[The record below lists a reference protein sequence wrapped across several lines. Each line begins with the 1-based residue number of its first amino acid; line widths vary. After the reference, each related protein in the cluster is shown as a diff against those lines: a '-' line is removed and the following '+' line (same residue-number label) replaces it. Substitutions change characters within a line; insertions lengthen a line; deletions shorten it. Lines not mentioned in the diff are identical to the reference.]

1 MGIIVSVFPG
11 CGREYLKN
19 NCREGVTV
27 ENVRISSFDE
37 NDFPE
42 NYVDYVLSVV
52 DKNDI
57 VLISSHPAVC
67 EELNKRE
74 VDFNLFYPERSRR
87 NEIIENFVISRKPMK
102 YIQEVD
108 NKWTEW
114 IDLIEERTLE
124 HCFKHSLSKGQFIG
138 NFPMMN
144 EYVYNLLNS
153 NQTVV
158 ATKVVVNGN
167 DITDIKD
174 EGLNYMPQDE
184 STISYQLFNTTDLS
198 NLSYIVNEC
207 NEKFEK
213 FNPDS
218 VGVLIDKD
226 TCETLN
232 KLKTWLEKI
241 IKHEQQDK

>member
-11 CGREYLKN
+11 CGREYLKK

-37 NDFPE
+37 NEFPE

-232 KLKTWLEKI
+232 KLKTWLEKNY
-241 IKHEQQDK
+241 

>member
-11 CGREYLKN
+11 CGREYLKK

-74 VDFNLFYPERSRR
+74 VDFNLFYPARSRR
-87 NEIIENFVISRKPMK
+87 NEIIENFVISHKPMK

-232 KLKTWLEKI
+232 KLKTWLEKNY
-241 IKHEQQDK
+241 

>member
-1 MGIIVSVFPG
+1 MGVIVSVFPG
-11 CGREYLKN
+11 CGREYLKK

-37 NDFPE
+37 NEFPE

-74 VDFNLFYPERSRR
+74 VDFNLFYPARSRR

-124 HCFKHSLSKGQFIG
+124 HCFKHILEKGVFVG

-153 NQTVV
+153 NKDVLIG
-158 ATKVVVNGN
+158 K
-167 DITDIKD
+167 IKID
-174 EGLNYMPQDE
+174 DNNAADSGIKIREE
-184 STISYQLFNTTDLS
+184 KTDLTEYLFTS
-198 NLSYIVNEC
+198 KDLLNLSYIVKEC
-207 NEKFEK
+207 NDKFEK
-213 FNPDS
+213 FKPDS
-218 VGVLIDKD
+218 VGILVDKD
-226 TCETLN
+226 TFETLN
-232 KLKTWLEKI
+232 KLKTWLEKN

>member
-1 MGIIVSVFPG
+1 MGVIVSVFPG
-11 CGREYLKN
+11 CGREYLKK

-37 NDFPE
+37 NEFPE

-74 VDFNLFYPERSRR
+74 VDFNLFYPARSRR

-124 HCFKHSLSKGQFIG
+124 HCFKHILEKGVFVG

-144 EYVYNLLNS
+144 EYVYKLLNS
-153 NQTVV
+153 NKDVIT
-158 ATKVVVNGN
+158 AKLKSDNIDAAESKIIIREDKLDISKSLFDTN
-167 DITDIKD
+167 D
-174 EGLNYMPQDE
+174 L
-184 STISYQLFNTTDLS
+184 L
-198 NLSYIVNEC
+198 NLSYIVKEC
-207 NEKFEK
+207 NDKFEK
-213 FNPDS
+213 FKPDS

-226 TCETLN
+226 TFETL
-232 KLKTWLEKI
+232 KKIKTWLERN
-241 IKHEQQDK
+241 IKDET

>member
-11 CGREYLKN
+11 CGREYLKK

-27 ENVRISSFDE
+27 ENVRVSSFDKDE
-37 NDFPE
+37 FPE

-74 VDFNLFYPERSRR
+74 VDFNLFYPARSRR

-124 HCFKHSLSKGQFIG
+124 HCFKHILEKGVFVG
-138 NFPMMN
+138 NFPMIN
-144 EYVYNLLNS
+144 EYVYKLLNS
-153 NQTVV
+153 NKDVIT
-158 ATKVVVNGN
+158 AKLKSDNIDAAESKIIIREDKLDISKSLFDTN
-167 DITDIKD
+167 D
-174 EGLNYMPQDE
+174 L
-184 STISYQLFNTTDLS
+184 L
-198 NLSYIVNEC
+198 NLSYIVKEC
-207 NEKFEK
+207 NDKFEK
-213 FNPDS
+213 FKPDS

-226 TCETLN
+226 TFETL
-232 KLKTWLEKI
+232 KKIKTWLERN
-241 IKHEQQDK
+241 IKDET

>member
-11 CGREYLKN
+11 CGREYLKK

-167 DITDIKD
+167 DFTDIKD

-232 KLKTWLEKI
+232 KLKTWLEKNY
-241 IKHEQQDK
+241 

>member
-11 CGREYLKN
+11 CGREYLKK

-37 NDFPE
+37 NEFPE
-42 NYVDYVLSVV
+42 KYVDYVLSVV

-74 VDFNLFYPERSRR
+74 VDFNLFYPARSRR

-124 HCFKHSLSKGQFIG
+124 HCFKHILEKGVFVG

-144 EYVYNLLNS
+144 EYVYKLLNS
-153 NQTVV
+153 NKDVIT
-158 ATKVVVNGN
+158 AKLKSDNIDAAESKIIIREDKLDISKSLFDTN
-167 DITDIKD
+167 D
-174 EGLNYMPQDE
+174 L
-184 STISYQLFNTTDLS
+184 L
-198 NLSYIVNEC
+198 NLSYIVKEC
-207 NEKFEK
+207 NDKFEK
-213 FNPDS
+213 FKPDS

-226 TCETLN
+226 TFETL
-232 KLKTWLEKI
+232 KKIKTWLERN
-241 IKHEQQDK
+241 IKDET

>member
-11 CGREYLKN
+11 CGREYLKK

-27 ENVRISSFDE
+27 ENVRVSSFDKDE
-37 NDFPE
+37 FPE

-74 VDFNLFYPERSRR
+74 VDFNLFYPARSRR

-124 HCFKHSLSKGQFIG
+124 HCFKHILEKGVFVG

-144 EYVYNLLNS
+144 EYVYKLLNS
-153 NQTVV
+153 NKDVIT
-158 ATKVVVNGN
+158 AKLKSDNIDAAESKIIIREDKLDISKSLFDTN
-167 DITDIKD
+167 D
-174 EGLNYMPQDE
+174 L
-184 STISYQLFNTTDLS
+184 L
-198 NLSYIVNEC
+198 NLSYIVKEC
-207 NEKFEK
+207 NDKFEK
-213 FNPDS
+213 FKPDS

-226 TCETLN
+226 TFETL
-232 KLKTWLEKI
+232 KKIKTWLERN
-241 IKHEQQDK
+241 IKDET

>member
-11 CGREYLKN
+11 CGREYLKK

-37 NDFPE
+37 NEFPE
-42 NYVDYVLSVV
+42 KYVDYVLSVV

-74 VDFNLFYPERSRR
+74 VDFNLFYPARSRR

-124 HCFKHSLSKGQFIG
+124 HCFKHILEKGVFVG

-153 NQTVV
+153 NKDVLIG
-158 ATKVVVNGN
+158 KIKIDDNN
-167 DITDIKD
+167 DTDSGIKII
-174 EGLNYMPQDE
+174 EEKIELIEY
-184 STISYQLFNTTDLS
+184 LFTPKDLLK
-198 NLSYIVNEC
+198 LSYIVNEC

-232 KLKTWLEKI
+232 KLKTWLKKI

>member
-11 CGREYLKN
+11 CGREYLKK

-37 NDFPE
+37 NEFPE
-42 NYVDYVLSVV
+42 KYVDYVLSVV

-74 VDFNLFYPERSRR
+74 VDFNLFYPARSRR
-87 NEIIENFVISRKPMK
+87 NEIIENFVISHKPMK

-124 HCFKHSLSKGQFIG
+124 HCFKHVLEKGVFVG

-153 NQTVV
+153 NKDVITIK
-158 ATKVVVNGN
+158 AKIDDIDAADSGIRIRDDKI
-167 DITDIKD
+167 DITK
-174 EGLNYMPQDE
+174 
-184 STISYQLFNTTDLS
+184 QLFEPNDLL
-198 NLSYIVNEC
+198 NLSYIVKEC
-207 NEKFEK
+207 NDKFEK
-213 FNPDS
+213 FKPDS
-218 VGVLIDKD
+218 VGILIDKD
-226 TCETLN
+226 TFETLN
-232 KLKTWLEKI
+232 KIKTLLEKR
-241 IKHEQQDK
+241 IKHEPQDK

>member
-11 CGREYLKN
+11 CGREYLKK

-37 NDFPE
+37 NEFPE

-74 VDFNLFYPERSRR
+74 VDFNLFYPARSRR

-108 NKWTEW
+108 NKWNEW

-124 HCFKHSLSKGQFIG
+124 HCFKHILEKGVFVG

-153 NQTVV
+153 NKDVLIGKIKIDDNN
-158 ATKVVVNGN
+158 ATDSG
-167 DITDIKD
+167 IKIREEKID
-174 EGLNYMPQDE
+174 LIDLIEY
-184 STISYQLFNTTDLS
+184 LFTPKDLL
-198 NLSYIVNEC
+198 NLSYIVKEC
-207 NEKFEK
+207 NDKFEK
-213 FNPDS
+213 FKPDS

-226 TCETLN
+226 TFETLN
-232 KLKTWLEKI
+232 KIKTWLEKN
-241 IKHEQQDK
+241 IKDET

>member
-11 CGREYLKN
+11 CGREYLKK
-19 NCREGVTV
+19 NCREGVIV

-37 NDFPE
+37 NEFPE

-232 KLKTWLEKI
+232 KLKTWLEKNY
-241 IKHEQQDK
+241 

>member
-11 CGREYLKN
+11 CGREYLKK

-37 NDFPE
+37 NEFPE
-42 NYVDYVLSVV
+42 KYVDYVLSVV

-74 VDFNLFYPERSRR
+74 VDFNLFYPARSRR
-87 NEIIENFVISRKPMK
+87 NEIIENFVISHKPMK

-124 HCFKHSLSKGQFIG
+124 HCFKHVLEKGVFVG

-153 NQTVV
+153 NKDVITVKLKSDNID
-158 ATKVVVNGN
+158 AADSG
-167 DITDIKD
+167 IKIREEKID
-174 EGLNYMPQDE
+174 LIEY
-184 STISYQLFNTTDLS
+184 LFTSKDLL

-207 NEKFEK
+207 NDKFEK
-213 FNPDS
+213 FKPDS
-218 VGVLIDKD
+218 VGLLIDKG
-226 TCETLN
+226 TLETL
-232 KLKTWLEKI
+232 KKIKTWLERN
-241 IKHEQQDK
+241 IKDET

>member
-1 MGIIVSVFPG
+1 MGVIVSVFPG
-11 CGREYLKN
+11 CGREYLKK

-27 ENVRISSFDE
+27 ENVRVSSFDKDE
-37 NDFPE
+37 FPE

-232 KLKTWLEKI
+232 KLKTWLEKNY
-241 IKHEQQDK
+241 

>member
-11 CGREYLKN
+11 CGREYLKK

-37 NDFPE
+37 NEFPE
-42 NYVDYVLSVV
+42 KYVDYVLSVV

-232 KLKTWLEKI
+232 KLKTWLEKNY
-241 IKHEQQDK
+241 

>member
-11 CGREYLKN
+11 CGREYLKK

-37 NDFPE
+37 NEFPE

-74 VDFNLFYPERSRR
+74 VDFNLFYPARSRR

-114 IDLIEERTLE
+114 IDLIEERTLV
-124 HCFKHSLSKGQFIG
+124 HCFKHILEKGVFVG
-138 NFPMMN
+138 KFPMMN

-153 NQTVV
+153 NKDVLIGKIKIDDNN
-158 ATKVVVNGN
+158 ATDSGIKIREEKI
-167 DITDIKD
+167 DITK
-174 EGLNYMPQDE
+174 
-184 STISYQLFNTTDLS
+184 QLFEPNDLL
-198 NLSYIVNEC
+198 NLSYIVKEC
-207 NEKFEK
+207 NDKFEK
-213 FNPDS
+213 FKPDS
-218 VGVLIDKD
+218 VGILIDKD

-232 KLKTWLEKI
+232 KIKTWLEKN
-241 IKHEQQDK
+241 IKDET

>member
-1 MGIIVSVFPG
+1 MGVIVSVFPG
-11 CGREYLKN
+11 CGREYLKK

-37 NDFPE
+37 NEFPE

-74 VDFNLFYPERSRR
+74 VDFNLFYPARSRR

-124 HCFKHSLSKGQFIG
+124 HCFKHILEKGVFVG

-144 EYVYNLLNS
+144 EYVYKLLYS
-153 NQTVV
+153 NKDVIT
-158 ATKVVVNGN
+158 AKLKLDNIDAAESKIIIREDKL
-167 DITDIKD
+167 DITK
-174 EGLNYMPQDE
+174 
-184 STISYQLFNTTDLS
+184 SLFDTNDLL
-198 NLSYIVNEC
+198 NLSYIVKEC
-207 NEKFEK
+207 NDKFEK
-213 FNPDS
+213 FKPDS

-226 TCETLN
+226 TFETL
-232 KLKTWLEKI
+232 KKIKTWLERN
-241 IKHEQQDK
+241 IKDET

>member
-11 CGREYLKN
+11 CGREYLKK

-167 DITDIKD
+167 DITDMKD

-232 KLKTWLEKI
+232 KLKTWLEKNY
-241 IKHEQQDK
+241 

>member
-11 CGREYLKN
+11 CGREYLKK

-232 KLKTWLEKI
+232 KLKTWLEKNY
-241 IKHEQQDK
+241 